1 MTRRNPF
8 NAILCCGGI
17 TTLLGCIYLGSTT
30 AFNAFVGSFVVLS
43 STSYLAA
50 ILPHLLSRRSNI
62 SPGPFWMK
70 GITGFI
76 MNGIACAYIVVFIVI
91 FCFPY
96 YLPATALTMNYA
108 SLIAGGLTIFVAAWY
123 LVGCRGYTGP
133 PALLV
138 QGVVSPE
145 TTTHYLTAEKV

>member
-62 SPGPFWMK
+62 PPGPFWMK

-76 MNGIACAYIVVFIVI
+76 MNGLACAYIVVFIVI

-108 SLIAGGLTIFVAAWY
+108 SLITGGLTIFVAAWY

-133 PALLV
+133 PALLLP
-138 QGVVSPE
+138 GVVFPE
-145 TTTHYLTAEKV
+145 TTTHHPTAEKV

>member
-43 STSYLAA
+43 SASYLAA
-50 ILPHLLSRRSNI
+50 ILPHLLSRRVNI
-62 SPGPFWMK
+62 TPGPFWMK
-70 GITGFI
+70 GMLGFI
-76 MNGIACAYIVVFIVI
+76 MNGTACVYIVVFIII

-108 SLIAGGLTIFVAAWY
+108 SLITGGLSIFTAAWY
-123 LVGCRGYTGP
+123 FIGCREYTGP
-133 PALLV
+133 PALVV
-138 QGVVSPE
+138 QGEVVPE
-145 TTTHYLTAEKV
+145 TTTRRLTAEKV